1 MASILIV
8 QSKGAVRAL
17 YREILERA
25 GHLVSESAEGLKGL
39 RSLDE
44 WAMDVVITD
53 IHLSDCDGLQVIGSL
68 RRKFPAVNIVA
79 VSALAGYE
87 ESLVTATLRGAD
99 AVLQDALDGEALVEA
114 VNRLVGRSRR
124 TERAQ

>member
-25 GHLVSESAEGLKGL
+25 GHLVHDSAEGLKGL

-53 IHLSDCDGLQVIGSL
+53 IHLADCDGLQVIGSL
-68 RRKFPAVNIVA
+68 RQKFPTVNIVA

-99 AVLQDALDGEALVEA
+99 AVLQDALDGEALVDTI
-114 VNRLVGRSRR
+114 NRLVGRS
-124 TERAQ
+124 

>member
-8 QSKGAVRAL
+8 QSKDVVRAL

-25 GHLVSESAEGLKGL
+25 GHLVHESAEGLKAL

-53 IHLSDCDGLQVIGSL
+53 IHLPDCDGFELIRSL
-68 RRKFPAVNIVA
+68 RQKLPTVNIVA
-79 VSALAGYE
+79 VSAVAGYE
-87 ESLVTATLRGAD
+87 KTLGTATSRGAD

-114 VNRLVGRSRR
+114 INRLVGRR
-124 TERAQ
+124 